1 MCRLVIRVA
10 FVGVTCSSFALP
22 ASAAAREGSLHHRH
36 VLRVPDNDRLTVAHL
51 GRLAQQSATAR
62 ALIDALESI
71 PDTVLI
77 VRANPLLAARE
88 RVFGRGRFWTAGGR
102 LYGVLEYQAEPLG
115 NRPALR
121 VLAHELA
128 HALELATSASR
139 RDAAALHSFVLSREV
154 GDRVN
159 DSPGIET
166 EFACAIGSRVAL
178 ELLGKVAALSA
189 LTDIARRFAVDVPR
203 PAENPWIVL
212 AENE

>member
-1 MCRLVIRVA
+1 L
-10 FVGVTCSSFALP
+10 SFALSG
-22 ASAAAREGSLHHRH
+22 SAAAREGSVAHQH
-36 VLRVPDNDRLTVAHL
+36 VLRVPDNDPLTRAHL
-51 GRLAQQSATAR
+51 AGLVQQSATAR

-88 RVFGRGRFWTAGGR
+88 RVFGRGRFWTVGGR
-102 LYGVLEYQAEPLG
+102 LFGLLEYQAETLG
-115 NRPALR
+115 NRQALR

-128 HALELATSASR
+128 HALELATSPSR

-154 GDRVN
+154 SEPAD

-166 EFACAIGSRVAL
+166 EFARAVGGRVAL
-178 ELLGKVAALSA
+178 EVRGKAAAPSA
-189 LTDIARRFAVDVPR
+189 LTEIARRFAVGVPH
-203 PAENPWIVL
+203 PAEKPWIVM